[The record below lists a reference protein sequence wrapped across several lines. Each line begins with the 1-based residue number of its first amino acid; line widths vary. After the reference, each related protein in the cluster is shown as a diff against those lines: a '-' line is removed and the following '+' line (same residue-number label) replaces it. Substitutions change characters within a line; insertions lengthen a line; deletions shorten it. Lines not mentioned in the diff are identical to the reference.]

1 MDTAHLNVLLCNFL
15 FLFSP
20 FIMKRSVSIT
30 TAALMLAPVVALA
43 QEPAVA
49 EAAMDAATSHWGL
62 AWAFAGAALATFFA
76 CLGSILG
83 VSAVGQSGA
92 GLLTEKPDLAGSV
105 ITLAV
110 LPGSQ
115 GLYGMV
121 ISLLFIFNYAPLFDG
136 TAVLSTSQ
144 GLALFC
150 AFLPVTITCLTSSPY
165 QAKVCSAGMH
175 MLAKDSKLAGR
186 VITMAA
192 LVETY
197 ALLGFLISF
206 FMLNSFGKMILPAV

>member
-1 MDTAHLNVLLCNFL
+1 
-15 FLFSP
+15 
-20 FIMKRSVSIT
+20 MKTSLSLS
-30 TAALMLAPVVALA
+30 AAAVVLAPAVAFA
-43 QEPAVA
+43 QEPAAVA
-49 EAAMDAATSHWGL
+49 AVSS
-62 AWAFAGAALATFFA
+62 AGAVQWGVMLAYLGAAIATFLA

-83 VSAVGQSGA
+83 VSMVGQSGA
-92 GLLTEKPDLAGSV
+92 GLLTEKPELAGKV
-105 ITLAV
+105 ITLEV

-121 ISLLFIFNYAPLFDG
+121 ISLLFIFGYGPVISG
-136 TAVLSTSQ
+136 EVVISTSQ
-144 GLALFC
+144 GLTLFA
-150 AFLPVTITCLTSSPY
+150 AFLPVAITCLTSSPY

-175 MLAKDSKLAGR
+175 MLAKDDKLTGR

-206 FMLNSFGKMILPAV
+206 FMLNSFKVGILAG

>member
-1 MDTAHLNVLLCNFL
+1 
-15 FLFSP
+15 
-20 FIMKRSVSIT
+20 MKTSVSLL
-30 TAALMLAPVVALA
+30 AAAAGALAPLAAFA

-49 EAAMDAATSHWGL
+49 AAAAPAQWGLMLAFFGAAM
-62 AWAFAGAALATFFA
+62 ATFLA

-83 VSAVGQSGA
+83 VSMVGQAGA
-92 GLLTEKPDLAGSV
+92 GLLTEKPELAGSV
-105 ITLAV
+105 ITLSV

-121 ISLLFIFNYAPLFDG
+121 ISLLFIFNYGPVISGDVPLS
-136 TAVLSTSQ
+136 LSQ
-144 GLALFC
+144 GLVLFA
-150 AFLPVTITCLTSSPY
+150 AFLPVMITCLTSSPY

-206 FMLNSFGKMILPAV
+206 FMLNSFAVSIMG

>member
-1 MDTAHLNVLLCNFL
+1 
-15 FLFSP
+15 
-20 FIMKRSVSIT
+20 MKKFVSL
-30 TAALMLAPVVALA
+30 AAASLMLVPALALA
-43 QEPAVA
+43 Q
-49 EAAMDAATSHWGL
+49 DAASVATATDMVSSSQWGL
-62 AWAFAGAALATFFA
+62 PFAFFGAGLATILA
-76 CLGSILG
+76 SIGSILG
-83 VSAVGQSGA
+83 VSMVGQAGA
-92 GLLTEKPDLAGSV
+92 GLVSEKPDLAGKV

-121 ISLLFIFNYAPLFDG
+121 ISLLFIFNYASVINGEVGISLTQGMTLF
-136 TAVLSTSQ
+136 
-144 GLALFC
+144 F
-150 AFLPVTITCLTSSPY
+150 AFLPVAFTCLTSAPF

-175 MLAKDSKLAGR
+175 MLAKDGRLAGR

-206 FMLNSFGKMILPAV
+206 FMLNSFRVGILG

>member
-1 MDTAHLNVLLCNFL
+1 
-15 FLFSP
+15 
-20 FIMKRSVSIT
+20 MKTFASFAAVAAATLPAIAFAQDAGT
-30 TAALMLAPVVALA
+30 TAAMADAGMSAA
-43 QEPAVA
+43 Q
-49 EAAMDAATSHWGL
+49 WGL
-62 AWAFAGAALATFFA
+62 LLAFVGAGMATILASI
-76 CLGSILG
+76 GSILG
-83 VSAVGQSGA
+83 VSMVGQSGA
-92 GLLTEKPDLAGSV
+92 GLVSEKPELAGSV

-121 ISLLFIFNYAPLFDG
+121 ISLLFIFNYAPVITGETPISL
-136 TAVLSTSQ
+136 VQ
-144 GLALFC
+144 GLILFS
-150 AFLPVTITCLTSSPY
+150 AFLPVTVTCLTSAPF

-175 MLAKDSKLAGR
+175 MLAKDGRLAGR

-206 FMLNSFGKMILPAV
+206 FMLNSFRGGIIG

>member
-1 MDTAHLNVLLCNFL
+1 
-15 FLFSP
+15 
-20 FIMKRSVSIT
+20 MKTFNSLSI
-30 TAALMLAPVVALA
+30 LAGVMAPIAVAA
-43 QEPAVA
+43 QEPALAVSSA
-49 EAAMDAATSHWGL
+49 GAVQWGL
-62 AWAFAGAALATFFA
+62 ALAFIGAATATFLS

-83 VSAVGQSGA
+83 VSMTGQAGA
-92 GLLTEKPDLAGSV
+92 GLLTEKPELAGKV
-105 ITLAV
+105 ITLMV

-121 ISLLFIFNYAPLFDG
+121 ISLLFIFNYAPVITG
-136 TAVLSTSQ
+136 EVAISVSQ
-144 GLALFC
+144 GVILLA
-150 AFLPVTITCLTSSPY
+150 AALPVAITCLTSSPY

-175 MLAKDSKLAGR
+175 MLAKDDKLTGR

-206 FMLNSFGKMILPAV
+206 FMLNSFKAGIIIAS

>member
-1 MDTAHLNVLLCNFL
+1 
-15 FLFSP
+15 
-20 FIMKRSVSIT
+20 MKRFILFT
-30 TAALMLAPVVALA
+30 TAAIALAPVAAFA
-43 QEPAVA
+43 QDAAPAAA
-49 EAAMDAATSHWGL
+49 EAASTGWGL
-62 AWAFAGAALATFFA
+62 MPVFLGAAIATFFS
-76 CLGSILG
+76 CTGSILG

-92 GLLTEKPDLAGSV
+92 GLLTEKPELAGKV
-105 ITLAV
+105 ITLMV

-121 ISLLFIFNYAPLFDG
+121 ISLLFIFNYGDVING
-136 TAVLSTSQ
+136 TIVLSTGQ
-144 GLALFC
+144 GWTLFA
-150 AFLPVTITCLTSSPY
+150 AFLPVAFTCMTSGPY

-175 MLAKDSKLAGR
+175 MLAKDDKLTGR

-206 FMLNSFGKMILPAV
+206 FMLNAFKGGLGA

>member
-1 MDTAHLNVLLCNFL
+1 MKNF
-15 FLFSP
+15 FNP
-20 FIMKRSVSIT
+20 TVGVIT
-30 TAALMLAPVVALA
+30 GTIAALLLVPVVAFTQDGLVSA
-43 QEPAVA
+43 D
-49 EAAMDAATSHWGL
+49 AAMAARSTQL
-62 AWAFAGAALATFFA
+62 ALLLAFIGAGMATVLP

-83 VSAVGQSGA
+83 VSMVGQSGA
-92 GLLTEKPDLAGSV
+92 GLLTEKPELAGKV

-121 ISLLFIFNYAPLFDG
+121 ISLLFIFSYAPFISDPNVNVTTLQGFILF
-136 TAVLSTSQ
+136 S
-144 GLALFC
+144 
-150 AFLPVTITCLTSSPY
+150 AFIPVTITCLTSAPY

-175 MLAKDSKLAGR
+175 MLAKDGKLAGR

-206 FMLNSFGKMILPAV
+206 FMLNAFQASVLAS

>member
-1 MDTAHLNVLLCNFL
+1 MKKLSLLTGAIAL
-15 FLFSP
+15 MPAIALAQDVDAETTTSL
-20 FIMKRSVSIT
+20 VSQWP
-30 TAALMLAPVVALA
+30 LMLAV
-43 QEPAVA
+43 
-49 EAAMDAATSHWGL
+49 
-62 AWAFAGAALATFFA
+62 FGAALATILP
-76 CLGSILG
+76 CIGSSVG
-83 VSAVGQSGA
+83 VSMVGQSGA
-92 GLLTEKPDLAGSV
+92 GLLTEKPDLAGKV

-121 ISLLFIFNYAPLFDG
+121 ISLLFLFNFGTVVLDQSVGLTSLQGWAIFG
-136 TAVLSTSQ
+136 
-144 GLALFC
+144 
-150 AFLPVTITCLTSSPY
+150 AFLPVMITCLASALY

-175 MLAKDSKLAGR
+175 MLAKDGRLAGR

-206 FMLNSFGKMILPAV
+206 FMLNALKAGILS